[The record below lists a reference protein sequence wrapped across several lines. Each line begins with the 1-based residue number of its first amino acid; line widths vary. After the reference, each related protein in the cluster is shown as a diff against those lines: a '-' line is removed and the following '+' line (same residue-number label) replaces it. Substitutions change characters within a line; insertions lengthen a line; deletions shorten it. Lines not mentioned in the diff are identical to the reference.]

1 MKKKSQSGSTR
12 GRDLAMSEHNFQ
24 IIIRAAPN
32 LVRVEFGAPIDGFG
46 MESDR
51 AEDLA
56 KAILKAVEDS
66 RKPAPPPVSGLHG
79 SAKDFDAAINDAF
92 KKL

>member
-1 MKKKSQSGSTR
+1 
-12 GRDLAMSEHNFQ
+12 MSEQTFQ
-24 IIIRAAPN
+24 IVLKASPN
-32 LVRVEFGAPIDGFG
+32 LVRVEFGTPIDGFG

-66 RKPAPPPVSGLHG
+66 RKPAPPPVSGVHG

-92 KKL
+92 NKL